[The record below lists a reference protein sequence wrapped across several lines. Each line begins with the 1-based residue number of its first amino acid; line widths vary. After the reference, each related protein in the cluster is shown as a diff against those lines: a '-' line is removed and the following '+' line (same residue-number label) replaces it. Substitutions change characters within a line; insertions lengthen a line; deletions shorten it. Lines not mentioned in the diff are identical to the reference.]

1 MVSMRWFQS
10 WVRGAIKSL
19 RITPRSCTMIILR
32 LINSNVNKLI
42 RTAHSIK
49 VLMAIVEHM
58 PEVIE
63 VLAVAHGL
71 DPKTRVGHVTC
82 HASVTRIRS
91 NPVSRR

>member
-1 MVSMRWFQS
+1 M
-10 WVRGAIKSL
+10 
-19 RITPRSCTMIILR
+19 MIILR

-71 DPKTRVGHVTC
+71 DPKTRVGHVIC
-82 HASVTRIRS
+82 HASVTCVSVATRS
-91 NPVSRR
+91 HGDSPVSDSL

>member
-1 MVSMRWFQS
+1 M
-10 WVRGAIKSL
+10 
-19 RITPRSCTMIILR
+19 MIILR

-71 DPKTRVGHVTC
+71 DPKTRVGHVIC
-82 HASVTRIRS
+82 HASVTRISVATRS
-91 NPVSRR
+91 HGDSPVSDSL